1 MSGIL
6 MMSVGNS
13 YGYKPVNTVA
23 PAVTGTATVGQ
34 TLSCS
39 TGTWNAAPPSITY
52 TYQWQRGTTNISGAT
67 SSTYVIQSADA
78 GNTLRCVVTATN
90 AVGATSANSNSTAT
104 VAQAPVNTA
113 APTLSGTTQVGNTL
127 SSTTGSWTATPAV
140 SSYSYQWQ
148 RNGSNIG
155 GATSST
161 YTLVPADDGKN
172 IRCVVTA
179 TNTAGSTQA
188 ASAATSAIAS
198 LAIGAAYGGGYFAGK
213 ISTSANGV
221 ATHYLIVAPKATGQ
235 SDDGGIQWKT
245 TNTASGVYSRINGNT
260 NSSAIN
266 NASHPAAQFC
276 EGLSIGG
283 FTDWYLPSELELQ
296 VCYYFLKPTL
306 ASTNNTSFG
315 ANPYAVSP
323 QPINTNYTDTNPS
336 LTSVTEFQAYN
347 SESFRP
353 DRIFWTS
360 TEASDNAGVYCC
372 SFSDGRVG
380 PGYGPFGRTNYF
392 IARAVRRIAM

>member
-1 MSGIL
+1 MTLPTGQISMSQ
-6 MMSVGNS
+6 
-13 YGYKPVNTVA
+13 VNVELNRSSTA
-23 PAVTGTATVGQ
+23 QISLGESAVR
-34 TLSCS
+34 TLA
-39 TGTWNAAPPSITY
+39 GAA
-52 TYQWQRGTTNISGAT
+52 SGAI
-67 SSTYVIQSADA
+67 SMQNLQ
-78 GNTLRCVVTATN
+78 GKTN
-90 AVGATSANSNSTAT
+90 AT
-104 VAQAPVNTA
+104 APVNTA

-161 YTLVPADDGKN
+161 YTLVPSDDGKN

-179 TNTAGSTQA
+179 TNIAGSTQA

-198 LAIGAAYGGGYFAGK
+198 LAIGTAYGGGYFAGK

-221 ATHYLIVAPKATGQ
+221 ATHYLIVAPKATGEVT
-235 SDDGGIQWKT
+235 SGIEWKT
-245 TNTASGVYSRINGNT
+245 SNTASGVYSEINGNT
-260 NSSAIN
+260 NSAAIN

-276 EGLSIGG
+276 EGLSINGY
-283 FTDWYLPSELELQ
+283 TDWYLPALYELQ

-323 QPINTNYTDTNPS
+323 QPINTNYTSTNPDR
-336 LTSVTEFQAYN
+336 TSVTEFQQYN
-347 SESFRP
+347 SESFRN
-353 DRIFWTS
+353 DRIYWTS
-360 TEASDNAGVYCC
+360 TEASDSSGVWAGDFGV
-372 SFSDGRVG
+372 GRMG
-380 PGYGPFGRTNYF
+380 PGYGPFGRTNSF
-392 IARAVRRIAM
+392 WARAVRRIPM

>member
-39 TGTWNAAPPSITY
+39 TGTWDAAPPSITY

-221 ATHYLIVAPKATGQ
+221 ATHYLIVAPKATGEVTA
-235 SDDGGIQWKT
+235 GIEWKT
-245 TNTASGVYSRINGNT
+245 TNTASGVYSRIDGNT
-260 NSSAIN
+260 NSAAIN

-276 EGLSIGG
+276 EGLSINGY
-283 FTDWYLPSELELQ
+283 TDWYLPAECELQ
-296 VCYYFLKPTL
+296 VCYYFLKPTS
-306 ASTNNTSFG
+306 ASNNLSFG

-323 QPINTNYTDTNPS
+323 QPINTTYVSSSNPTT
-336 LTSVTEFQAYN
+336 TSVTAFQSGGSEF
-347 SESFRP
+347 FRT
-353 DRIFWTS
+353 DRTYWTS
-360 TEASDNAGVYCC
+360 TEATDNSGVWAGEFG
-372 SFSDGRVG
+372 SGRVG
-380 PGYGPFGRTNYF
+380 PGYGPFGRTNAF
-392 IARAVRRIAM
+392 WARAVRRIPM